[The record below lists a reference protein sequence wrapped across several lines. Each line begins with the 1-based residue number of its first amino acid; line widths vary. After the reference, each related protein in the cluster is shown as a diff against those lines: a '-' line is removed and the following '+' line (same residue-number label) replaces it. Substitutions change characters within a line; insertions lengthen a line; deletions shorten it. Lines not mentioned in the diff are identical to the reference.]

1 MSEDV
6 SHLESTGRGCP
17 GDKKGMMAFL
27 CVGIVLCLSLS
38 IIPLYFI
45 LHGNS
50 GKNVVVG
57 SLCVLLLAGLACTL
71 LVSLVN
77 MLRRL
82 EDARLRDSVS
92 GSISYGAFLENAKAI
107 LSKEK
112 GSEQRVIVHFDLER
126 FKLIN
131 DRYGYRA
138 GDDLL
143 RQIAAVFDKALDSD
157 ELFCRAYAD
166 HFVLLLKSGSRDEI
180 VGRLRTLYEECPR
193 LPHEVAAD
201 GSWQITIRSGVYEIK
216 DWTMDVRTMAE
227 RANIACHEADDMHH
241 YLAFYDESSLQSMLL
256 EQNIETSMEHAL
268 DKRQFL
274 LYLQPKYM
282 LADGKLCGA
291 EALVRWS
298 HPSLGLLLPDQ
309 FLPTFERTGFIRKI
323 DLYMFER
330 VCVTMR
336 RWLDSGWEM
345 FPISVNL
352 SRSHLDD
359 LGLVPVLTSLV
370 RYYGIP
376 CNLLELEITEN
387 SFRDD
392 EAGMLRMLSELKAEG
407 FSVAMDDFGTGFS
420 TLNILKDIPLD
431 ILKLDKGFLDECV
444 VSDRGRSVIT
454 DVVTMAQ
461 HLQMRVICEGIE
473 TESQYLFLKDIGC
486 EMGQGFYFSKPLS
499 VSDFETKAMGAS
511 RAVDPQLTMFDDV
524 PDGDAPQ
531 SGSSSRQESNEGA
544 VPPEGLTP

>member
-6 SHLESTGRGCP
+6 SRLKAADRRCP
-17 GDKKGMMAFL
+17 GDRKGMVVFL
-27 CVGIVLCLSLS
+27 CCGIALCLALS
-38 IIPLYFI
+38 IVSLAVVQQG
-45 LHGNS
+45 HS
-50 GKNVVVG
+50 RTSMVVG
-57 SLCVLLLAGLACTL
+57 GLCILLLAGLACTL
-71 LVSLVN
+71 LLLLVDV
-77 MLRRL
+77 MRRL

-92 GSISYGAFLENAKAI
+92 GSVSYGVFLEKAKTI
-107 LSKEK
+107 LEKEK
-112 GSEQRVIVHFDLER
+112 GATQRVLVYCDLER

-131 DRYGYRA
+131 DSYGYQT
-138 GDDLL
+138 GDELL
-143 RQIAAVFDKALDSD
+143 RQIATILDANLDSD

-166 HFVLLLKSGSRDEI
+166 RFILLLKTGSRDEI
-180 VGRLRTLYEECPR
+180 VGRLRKLHEECPR
-193 LPHEVAAD
+193 LPQESA
-201 GSWQITIRSGVYEIK
+201 GCSWQISIRSGIYEIK

-227 RANIACHEADDMHH
+227 RANIACDEADDTNLC
-241 YLAFYDESSLQSMLL
+241 LAFYDESSLQSMLL
-256 EQNIETSMEHAL
+256 EQSIETSMEHAL

-274 LYLQPKYM
+274 LYLQPKYL

-330 VCVTMR
+330 VCATMR

-392 EAGMLRMLSELKAEG
+392 EAGMMRMLSELKAEG

-431 ILKLDKGFLDECV
+431 TLKLDKGFLDECV
-444 VSDRGRSVIT
+444 ESERGRSVIT

-461 HLQMRVICEGIE
+461 HLHMHVICEGIE

-486 EMGQGFYFSKPLS
+486 EMGQGFYFAKPLS
-499 VSDFETKAMGAS
+499 VSDFEARAIDVSHAS
-511 RAVDPQLTMFDDV
+511 DSQLTMFDEASPETFSGNATPVRDV
-524 PDGDAPQ
+524 PVEAPAL
-531 SGSSSRQESNEGA
+531 SGSC
-544 VPPEGLTP
+544 TF

>member
-6 SHLESTGRGCP
+6 LRLKSTDRKYP
-17 GDKKGMMAFL
+17 GDRKGMVAFL
-27 CVGIVLCLSLS
+27 CGGIVLCLALS
-38 IIPLYFI
+38 IVPLSFI
-45 LHGNS
+45 LQGSS
-50 GKNVVVG
+50 GTNMVVG
-57 SLCVLLLAGLACTL
+57 GLCILLLAGFACTL
-71 LVSLVN
+71 LLLLVDV
-77 MLRRL
+77 LRRL

-92 GSISYGAFLENAKAI
+92 GSISYGAFLEKAKAI
-107 LSKEK
+107 LEKEK
-112 GSEQRVIVHFDLER
+112 GGVRRIIVYCDLER

-131 DRYGYRA
+131 DSYGYQT
-138 GDDLL
+138 GDELL
-143 RQIAAVFDKALDSD
+143 RRITTILDANLDSD

-166 HFVLLLKSGSRDEI
+166 RFILLLKAGSRDEI
-180 VGRLRTLYEECPR
+180 VGRLQKIHEECPS
-193 LPHEVAAD
+193 LPQESA
-201 GSWQITIRSGVYEIK
+201 GCSWQISIRFGIYEIK

-227 RANIACHEADDMHH
+227 RANIACHESDDTNLC
-241 YLAFYDESSLQSMLL
+241 LAFYDESSLQSMLL

-282 LADGKLCGA
+282 LASGKLCGA

-330 VCVTMR
+330 VCATMR
-336 RWLDSGWEM
+336 RWLDTGWEV
-345 FPISVNL
+345 FPVSVNL

-359 LGLVPVLTSLV
+359 LGLVPVLASLV

-392 EAGMLRMLSELKAEG
+392 EAGMLRMLTELKAEG

-431 ILKLDKGFLDECV
+431 TLKLDKGFLDECV
-444 VSDRGRSVIT
+444 ESERGRSVIT

-461 HLQMRVICEGIE
+461 HLRMHVICEGIE
-473 TESQYLFLKDIGC
+473 TESQYMFLKDIGC
-486 EMGQGFYFSKPLS
+486 EMGQGFYFAKPLS
-499 VSDFETKAMGAS
+499 VSDFEAQAGGAFHAS
-511 RAVDPQLTMFDDV
+511 DPQLTMFDDV
-524 PDGDAPQ
+524 PSESVYNPAP
-531 SGSSSRQESNEGA
+531 SVLAGAPGMSASS
-544 VPPEGLTP
+544 V